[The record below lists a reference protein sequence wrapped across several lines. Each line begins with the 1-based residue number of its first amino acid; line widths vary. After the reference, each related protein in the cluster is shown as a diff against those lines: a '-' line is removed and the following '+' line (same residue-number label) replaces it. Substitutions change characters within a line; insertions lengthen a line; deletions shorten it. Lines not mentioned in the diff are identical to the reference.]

1 MTDAFTFFTLPPG
14 ILHSGVVAEKRR
26 CAKDQGY
33 QMLRAEK
40 QMGEV
45 VFIFR
50 ESQWVDMG
58 VARESP

>member
-1 MTDAFTFFTLPPG
+1 M
-14 ILHSGVVAEKRR
+14 VAENRR

-45 VFIFR
+45 VFR

-58 VARESP
+58 VARESL

>member
-1 MTDAFTFFTLPPG
+1 
-14 ILHSGVVAEKRR
+14 
-26 CAKDQGY
+26 
-33 QMLRAEK
+33 MLRAEK

-58 VARESP
+58 VARESL

>member
-1 MTDAFTFFTLPPG
+1 M
-14 ILHSGVVAEKRR
+14 
-26 CAKDQGY
+26 
-33 QMLRAEK
+33 RAEK

-58 VARESP
+58 VARKSL